1 MWPLL
6 TFKVFFA
13 GMMLSTWAL
22 EFDISLNLSSQI
34 LIHPMMLLFVLTATA
49 FILFSALTLK
59 QPSQRRNLGRIACV
73 LGLII
78 LVFALVGLILPMLQ
92 LAASL
97 S

>member
-1 MWPLL
+1 
-6 TFKVFFA
+6 
-13 GMMLSTWAL
+13 MMLSTWAL

-78 LVFALVGLILPMLQ
+78 LAFALVGLILPMLQ